1 MAEGKPGT
9 GDDAFPSS
17 RPDSPPTTPPG
28 HAEPRDEL
36 LVSKPARTF
45 TPRGQRFSKLS
56 DAYLNITSRL
66 PPNKASQK
74 ASEQSKSN
82 PAGAA
87 PSPVARPRLAKS
99 QDDLQTSGSALAMRA
114 FMNRRSRCASFDSID
129 LPEDLQSGTG
139 SSDNNSAASL
149 SRKIDH
155 ELSKFDAVSYD
166 NTTSTIERIVAQY
179 DNRIPSLQ
187 VEYDNTREYRA
198 KAELPVSQPPTESLP
213 ESPPTNMRPTSNVR
227 QQEYD
232 SPVPD
237 SSIIDSQ
244 HLLDAEAQARE
255 LEQAR
260 RAVVPKPLNIVRAR
274 RDLEILSR
282 QHHAAIDDDGS
293 GMTYEEEFCA
303 ANPFAHPDD
312 ECSETY
318 WQFPMERDVSQE
330 LRRFSGYDEH
340 NATQTYRANAK
351 DHRQAQPKGKNLY
364 QPSLPTI
371 DTGER
376 PMRHIKVV
384 IGRDSDSGKNSQVIP
399 DGQADEKKD
408 VRDLVSED
416 GDWVTEATSDVGF
429 GFSAGALPG
438 RALTGGLK
446 KTGSSLA
453 DYSDDSHEDVLD
465 RFGSCER
472 IIQHS
477 AGDEQYQPYDIERPD
492 APKFADFLSRRQNA
506 YPQGSGLRWAS
517 ATEEETGQFRP
528 LPKNRHPYRE
538 IGSLRPKNSGRLAFN
553 FDGNAPPRYAFRDSV
568 SEYEPAVASTMANCG
583 TNQYDTRGSLPS
595 TAADFGEEDHHTA
608 TDGRFDQPG
617 DFDVDENHSGSL
629 TEHQEPSVIDPR
641 EFAAASSYFEPPS
654 ANSVTSQ
661 FDFELLPLELA
672 QKKEKLQRDKGKTKE
687 TGSTTARLRR
697 KRSFRSSEAGTN
709 SIEPPHRD
717 IIVSSDL
724 SVNFSS
730 PEWKAQSS
738 DLGDP
743 PTPFSM
749 GRSQRTTSGTGSRY
763 RNLNP
768 PGAADISSPYTTR
781 SVKRRRRYSVT
792 DYGVVP
798 TLHPRPFFVAPDDY
812 VSDSASATRRSIF
825 YILAVLSILPFFG
838 VLVLSGAFSG
848 CLKWAT
854 QCEVDRLTP
863 RQRYFI
869 KVMLYVETILYTG
882 GVVAVVVYFVM
893 RAKAQQY

>member
-17 RPDSPPTTPPG
+17 QPDSPAITPPG
-28 HAEPRDEL
+28 HAKPRDDW

-114 FMNRRSRCASFDSID
+114 FMNGRSRCASLDSID

-139 SSDNNSAASL
+139 SSDSNSATSL

-155 ELSKFDAVSYD
+155 ELSKFNAVSYD

-179 DNRIPSLQ
+179 DDRIPSLQ
-187 VEYDNTREYRA
+187 VEYDNTREYGV
-198 KAELPVSQPPTESLP
+198 KAELPVSQPPTDSLP
-213 ESPPTNMRPTSNVR
+213 ESPPTNMRHTSNVR
-227 QQEYD
+227 QQEHD

-237 SSIIDSQ
+237 SSITDSQ
-244 HLLDAEAQARE
+244 HLLDAEAQAHE

-260 RAVVPKPLNIVRAR
+260 RAVVPEPLNIVRAR
-274 RDLEILSR
+274 RELEIPGR
-282 QHHAAIDDDGS
+282 QHHAAIDDHDS
-293 GMTYEEEFCA
+293 VMTYEEEFYA

-340 NATQTYRANAK
+340 DAGQTYRANAK
-351 DHRQAQPKGKNLY
+351 DHRQALSKGNNPYK
-364 QPSLPTI
+364 PSLPTVG
-371 DTGER
+371 TGER

-384 IGRDSDSGKNSQVIP
+384 IGQEPEPCEDSQVTP
-399 DGQADEKKD
+399 DEQADDKKD
-408 VRDLVSED
+408 VRDLASED
-416 GDWVTEATSDVGF
+416 GDWITEATSDVGF

-438 RALTGGLK
+438 RTLTSGLK

-465 RFGSCER
+465 SFGSCER

-477 AGDEQYQPYDIERPD
+477 AGNERYQPYDIERPD

-506 YPQGSGLRWAS
+506 YAQGSGLRWAS

-538 IGSLRPKNSGRLAFN
+538 IGSGRGKTCARLAFD

-595 TAADFGEEDHHTA
+595 AVSDFGEENHHTA
-608 TDGRFDQPG
+608 TDGDFDQPG
-617 DFDVDENHSGSL
+617 DFDVNQNHSGSL
-629 TEHQEPSVIDPR
+629 TEDQEPLEMDPR

-654 ANSVTSQ
+654 ANSINSH

-672 QKKEKLQRDKGKTKE
+672 QKKAKLQRDKGKTKE
-687 TGSTTARLRR
+687 TGPTTARLQR
-697 KRSFRSSEAGTN
+697 KRSFRSSEAGTSN
-709 SIEPPHRD
+709 IEPRHRD

-730 PEWKAQSS
+730 PEWKAKSS

-749 GRSQRTTSGTGSRY
+749 CQSARTASGTGSRY

-768 PGAADISSPYTTR
+768 PEAADISSPYNTR
-781 SVKRRRRYSVT
+781 TVKRRRRYSVT

-825 YILAVLSILPFFG
+825 YFLAVLSILPFFG
-838 VLVLSGAFSG
+838 VLVLNGAFSG

-854 QCEVDRLTP
+854 QGEVDRLTP

-869 KVMLYVETILYTG
+869 KVMLYAEFVFYTG